1 VDTNK
6 CKYAVIKE
14 DPGENRDQVTY
25 FIKSY
30 NDEEELK
37 DYTVLFKE
45 NSMEK
50 AQDKLEEYI
59 LKGIFNGY
67 L

>member
-6 CKYAVIKE
+6 CKYAVIRE
-14 DPGENRDQVTY
+14 DPDESRDQISY
-25 FIKSY
+25 FIKPY

-45 NSMEK
+45 NSMEN

-59 LKGIFNGY
+59 FRSILDGKF
-67 L
+67 